1 MVTGR
6 AGKPSIIIDDRLR
19 VWLGNESDQRL
30 NLEATELCGF
40 GTGSYEVRVA
50 NAHNRRDAAGI
61 GWRVK
66 NDLDLLV
73 WNKSV
78 IPVCRLLQRLATE
91 QGIADVDIVC
101 HTVSPKLRGA
111 GTEAWCEFFSFLK
124 GSLSSKL

>member
-1 MVTGR
+1 MLTGR
-6 AGKPSIIIDDRLR
+6 PGKPSIVIDDNLR

-30 NLEATELCGF
+30 DLQATELCGF
-40 GTGSYEVRVA
+40 NTGSYEVRVA

-66 NDLDLLV
+66 DDLDLVV

-78 IPVCRLLQRLATE
+78 IPICRLLQRLATE
-91 QGIADVDIVC
+91 QGIADVEIVC

-111 GTEAWCEFFSFLK
+111 DMEARCEKSYIPH
-124 GSLSSKL
+124 